1 MAKFNMVVP
10 HELPHGEALR
20 RIRSEIENLK
30 REYGDKITSF
40 RESWSNNT
48 YAFEGVGRGFTV
60 PGAVTVGSSQIEIQA
75 ELPWLAIPFKGRIEA
90 VIRERLISLLG

>member
-10 HELPHGEALR
+10 HRLPQGEALR
-20 RIRSEIENLK
+20 RVQGEIESLK
-30 REYGDKITSF
+30 SEYGDKITGL

-48 YAFEGVGRGFTV
+48 YAFEGAGGGFTV
-60 PGAVTVGSSQIEIQA
+60 PGSVTVGPTQVEIQA

-90 VIRERLISLLG
+90 VIRERLMNVLG

>member
-1 MAKFNMVVP
+1 M
-10 HELPHGEALR
+10 
-20 RIRSEIENLK
+20 
-30 REYGDKITSF
+30 
-40 RESWSNNT
+40 
-48 YAFEGVGRGFTV
+48 